1 MAELI
6 PIQPPSIAPLP
17 VEAESAF
24 LTALENRAEID
35 AATQEIEAAR
45 VRLNV
50 AKNELLPVLDLYLES
65 YVSGLRDN
73 FNVGRSL
80 VDQFSVGEPS
90 YAGGLRFEMPY
101 ERRAAKANQERR
113 LAELRQLTSKFQ
125 ATVETL
131 HAEVDVAVREVD
143 TTHRELRSLY
153 TQMLA
158 AKTDMD
164 YLQGR
169 WERLPGDDRAAS
181 FLLEDLLASQERLS
195 FAESAFVDAQVA
207 YALSLNR
214 LNRSTGMLLK
224 HEKVQLVRGHD
235 GSASTLS
242 FEPLEAAG
250 PSNRGSLPAP
260 GPGSNAPPPPP
271 GTQPRIAPPANRIGP
286 TAKQPQRNAVPPRTS
301 ASVGGSP
308 WNNRLANSPPVTPGS
323 YGSAQHNPGQ
333 TTAGYGASDGRS
345 GRPVPAGYVPPSAY
359 AAPTGYAPQSG
370 YAPPGSP
377 ATRGIGGGGA
387 YPASAYPQTSQRGPT
402 SGEGLS
408 AQGYNE
414 QASASGNAAILS
426 SPFGTRN

>member
-1 MAELI
+1 
-6 PIQPPSIAPLP
+6 
-17 VEAESAF
+17 
-24 LTALENRAEID
+24 
-35 AATQEIEAAR
+35 

-65 YVSGLRDN
+65 YVAGLRDN
-73 FNVGRSL
+73 YNIGRSL

-90 YAGGLRFEMPY
+90 YSAGLKFEMPF

-131 HAEVDVAVREVD
+131 HAEVDVAVREVE

-181 FLLEDLLASQERLS
+181 FLLEDLLASQDRLS

-207 YALSLNR
+207 YALSLTR
-214 LNRSTGMLLK
+214 LNRSTGMMLK

-242 FEPLEAAG
+242 FQPLETPA
-250 PSNRGSLPAP
+250 PSSGGNLPAP
-260 GPGSNAPPPPP
+260 TPGPNVPPNAPPN
-271 GTQPRIAPPANRIGP
+271 APPMNRVGP
-286 TAKQPQRNAVPPRTS
+286 TAKQPLRPAAS
-301 ASVGGSP
+301 ANPMANQTASP
-308 WNNRLANSPPVTPGS
+308 WNNRLANS
-323 YGSAQHNPGQ
+323 Q
-333 TTAGYGASDGRS
+333 
-345 GRPVPAGYVPPSAY
+345 PAVPPAY
-359 AAPTGYAPQSG
+359 PPAAP
-370 YAPPGSP
+370 
-377 ATRGIGGGGA
+377 RGAAVMPNAGA
-387 YPASAYPQTSQRGPT
+387 RAASAYPATTYRGPAT
-402 SGEGLS
+402 TPLPTNPGYPNPGYANPSYANPNYANPAAAPATTQGPAIPYTASQADPS
-408 AQGYNE
+408 AN
-414 QASASGNAAILS
+414 N
-426 SPFGTRN
+426 R